1 MVPLSAERQSK
12 LVVLDVGC
20 GTGLCGAE
28 IADCVEHLGGVDVS
42 PAMLEG
48 FVSAKVLVEALRRAG
63 PKPTRA
69 KLQVALESIKGF
81 DLGGLSL
88 SFSTTD
94 HTGLCDRSENPR
106 WHRQILLRPGDRQ
119 LHEP

>member
-1 MVPLSAERQSK
+1 MAKAKNIL
-12 LVVLDVGC
+12 
-20 GTGLCGAE
+20 
-28 IADCVEHLGGVDVS
+28 DVS

-94 HTGLCDRSENPR
+94 HTGLDFADLSIITASGKFRR
-106 WHRQILLRPGDRQ
+106 
-119 LHEP
+119 